1 MPKQQHSRGSA
12 RVFAVAALMA
22 TLVLPASAAVVSGL
36 EVGAPTISIPVLDVT
51 GPYKGQAI
59 CYVCE
64 FQGDP
69 NVLAFF
75 RDTGDATAQL
85 IVELNALYVK
95 NKDRNFK
102 AVAMIIAGD
111 TAKPWLEALQA
122 KEHLQ
127 IPLVVLRRGPKDVAV
142 RLYSLSPDVDNTF
155 LVTVDRSVAANL
167 VGIAPQEFGRV
178 AQATATMLA
187 AKHAH

>member
-1 MPKQQHSRGSA
+1 MKRKRGSLVA
-12 RVFAVAALMA
+12 SFALGWLLAAMVPAAAEVA
-22 TLVLPASAAVVSGL
+22 SGL
-36 EVGAPTISIPVLDVT
+36 DVGAPTVSIPVLDVT

-64 FQGDP
+64 FQNDP

-85 IVELNALYVK
+85 IVQLNDLYLK

-102 AVAMIIAGD
+102 AVAMIVAGD
-111 TAKPWLEALQA
+111 SAKPWLEQLQA
-122 KEHLQ
+122 DKHIQ

-142 RLYSLSPDVDNTF
+142 RLYSLNPAVDNTF
-155 LVTVDRSVAANL
+155 LVTVDRFVAAN
-167 VGIAPQEFGRV
+167 VTGIAPAEFDRV
-178 AQATATMLA
+178 ADATTAMLA
-187 AKHAH
+187 AHTRH

>member
-1 MPKQQHSRGSA
+1 MIRQPGRSVVGA
-12 RVFAVAALMA
+12 LLFAGVLAV
-22 TLVLPASAAVVSGL
+22 VLPARSEVVSGL
-36 EVGAPTISIPVLDVT
+36 DVGAPTVSIPVLDVT

-64 FQGDP
+64 FQNDP

-75 RDTGDATAQL
+75 RDTGESTAQL
-85 IVELNALYVK
+85 IVELNDLYLK

-111 TAKPWLEALQA
+111 TAKPWLEDLKAS
-122 KEHLQ
+122 KKIE

-142 RLYSLSPDVDNTF
+142 RLYALNPAVENTF
-155 LVTVDRSVAANL
+155 LVTVDRFVTAN
-167 VGIAPQEFGRV
+167 VNGIGPGDFGRV
-178 AQATATMLA
+178 ADATVTMLGSRT
-187 AKHAH
+187 AH

>member
-1 MPKQQHSRGSA
+1 MRTQLRSWSYAMASLLTTLALPVSA
-12 RVFAVAALMA
+12 EVA
-22 TLVLPASAAVVSGL
+22 SGL
-36 EVGAPTISIPVLDVT
+36 DVGAPTVSIPVLDVT

-64 FQGDP
+64 FQNDP

-75 RDTGDATAQL
+75 RDTGESTAEL
-85 IVELNALYVK
+85 IVKLNDLYLK

-111 TAKPWLEALQA
+111 TAKPWLEELQA
-122 KEHLQ
+122 SKHIE

-142 RLYSLSPDVDNTF
+142 RLYALSPDVDNTF
-155 LVTVDRSVAANL
+155 LVTVDRFVAAN
-167 VGIAPQEFGRV
+167 VTGITPDEFGRV
-178 AQATATMLA
+178 ADATSTMLEQG
-187 AKHAH
+187 H